1 MSRRAMGNE
10 KDTDLGVTVLPLA
23 GRMVGPN
30 YKTPATIT
38 APSITYCNSA
48 CGMSCAYEL

>member
-1 MSRRAMGNE
+1 MRKTLTLA
-10 KDTDLGVTVLPLA
+10 VTVLPLA
-23 GRMVGPN
+23 GCMVGPN